1 MTTTATTAPRSTAL
15 SYLMNAVIFR
25 GLMLAMILWAAGDW
39 TWTWAWLNTAIFV
52 VFDALSIFLVD
63 PSLLV
68 ERKRRSADQKAWDK
82 PLVGLAVALLPI
94 LCLII
99 AGLDERHGWSA
110 DVPDLAQWVA
120 AVVIALGYGFTVWA
134 MRVNSFFSAIVRIQ
148 TDRGHKVATGGP
160 YQIVRHPG
168 YVGAILFTVAT
179 PIMLDSLW
187 ALIPAVIAVVVY
199 VVRTQKED
207 VTLQEELPGYREF
220 TQQTR
225 YRLIPGVW

>member
-1 MTTTATTAPRSTAL
+1 MTTPPTTEPPSPVL
-15 SYLMNAVIFR
+15 GYLMNAVIFR
-25 GLMLAMILWAAGDW
+25 ALMLAMTLWAAGNW
-39 TWTWAWLNTAIFV
+39 TWGWAWLETAIFV
-52 VFDALSIFLVD
+52 VFDALSIFLVE

-94 LCLII
+94 LIQIL
-99 AGLDERHGWSA
+99 AGLEHRHGWSA
-110 DVPDLAQWVA
+110 GVPSLAQWVA
-120 AVVIALGYGFTVWA
+120 AALIALGYGFTVWA

-148 TDRGHKVATGGP
+148 TDRGHTVATGGP

-168 YVGAILFTVAT
+168 YVGAILFTFAT
-179 PIMLDSLW
+179 PILLDSLW
-187 ALIPAVIAVVVY
+187 GLIPAALAAVVY
-199 VVRTQKED
+199 VVRTHKED

-220 TQQTR
+220 AQKTR